1 MNIRGNADSRTIN
14 NDNVGDT
21 PMPNV
26 TIQLKD
32 AVTGAV
38 VVTTTTNASGN
49 YDFERSTGKN
59 SYHHGSTAKW
69 LHQRK

>member
-1 MNIRGNADSRTIN
+1 MRGNVTADTN

-21 PMPNV
+21 PMQGV

-38 VVTTTTNASGN
+38 VATTTTNASGN
-49 YDFERSTGKN
+49 YEFLN
-59 SYHHGSTAKW
+59 VA
-69 LHQRK
+69 L